1 MEISALPAEWDVS
14 EDRDILIQFLK
25 TRTGTR
31 LLPKMVE
38 SCPAL
43 LASGDT
49 NAIMIRN
56 GEVIGFQKAI
66 QALIGLTLAE
76 PEPEASRATGLPDL
90 EDDAAWND
98 GKKLGKS
105 SPTK

>member
-1 MEISALPAEWDVS
+1 MEISTGPVEWDVA
-14 EDRDILIQFLK
+14 EDRDMLIQFLK

-31 LLPKMVE
+31 LLPKIVE
-38 SCPAL
+38 SCPTL
-43 LASGDT
+43 MASGET
-49 NAIMIRN
+49 NSIMIRN

-66 QALIGLTLAE
+66 QALVSLTMAE
-76 PEPEASRATGLPDL
+76 PPPDTVKAGGLPDL

-98 GKKLGKS
+98 GKKLGQ